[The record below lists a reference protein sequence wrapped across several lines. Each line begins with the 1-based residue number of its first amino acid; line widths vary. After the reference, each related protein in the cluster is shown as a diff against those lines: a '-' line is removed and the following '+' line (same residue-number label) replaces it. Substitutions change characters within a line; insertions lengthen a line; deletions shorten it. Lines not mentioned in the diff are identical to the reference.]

1 MGISVGGLVSGIDT
15 DSLIAG
21 LVAAYGTPKTVME
34 SQLQDLESEQEAFAG
49 LDNRLTSLRTALE
62 TVATADE
69 FEVYTATSADDSFV
83 GVSASTGAIPGRYS
97 VEVNHLATSAS
108 QLSQGY
114 ASKSADG
121 ALGTGTFALTYGSTT
136 TNITIDGTMSL
147 SDLAN
152 AINEQADGVNA
163 YVMNTGD
170 AATPYRLVL
179 TGEDTGAANGISVD
193 TSALSGGT
201 APSFTEVSAAA
212 DAEVVINGITVTD
225 SDNTIDA
232 AIPGLSFTAEAV
244 TTSAVNVDVE
254 LDSDAMAEKVKSV
267 VDAYNAVMSYV
278 STKSVYNTDE
288 DIRGPFVGQGLVS
301 SITSSL
307 SAMVTA
313 QYGSGSLTAL
323 SQMGISTEKDGTL
336 TFDTEAF
343 TEAFGENPDDVLA
356 LFTDETTGFTGQFDA
371 MLEQLTEGEYSP
383 LEARA
388 EALQDD
394 IDSTTDRVAALEE
407 NLSKYEERMK
417 KQFAKMEILMSE
429 AQTAQSA
436 LSALFMDTSNSSS
449 SS

>member
-62 TVATADE
+62 AVATADE
-69 FEVYTATSADDSFV
+69 FEAYTATSADDAFV
-83 GVSASTGAIPGRYS
+83 GVTASTGAIPGRYA
-97 VEVNHLATSAS
+97 VEVNQLATSAS
-108 QLSQGY
+108 QLSQGF
-114 ASKSADG
+114 ASKSTDG

-152 AINEQADGVNA
+152 AINDEVDGVNA

-179 TGEDTGAANGISVD
+179 TGEDTGAANDISVD
-193 TSALSGGT
+193 TSGLSGGT
-201 APSFTEVSAAA
+201 APTFTEVSAAA

-254 LDSDAMAEKVKSV
+254 LDATAMAEKVKSV

-313 QYGSGSLTAL
+313 QYGSGGLTAL

-356 LFTDETTGFTGQFDA
+356 LFTDETTGFSGQFDA
-371 MLEQLTEGEYSP
+371 MLEQLTEGEFSP
-383 LEARA
+383 LDARA
-388 EALQDD
+388 DSLQDD
-394 IDSTTDRVAALEE
+394 IDSTTDRIAALEE
-407 NLSKYEERMK
+407 NLTKYEERMK

-436 LSALFMDTSNSSS
+436 LSALFMDTSSSS
-449 SS
+449 SNS